1 MNVENSLP
9 ETFEKIINK
18 STKLKST
25 EKILVEEVK
34 NKMSKIIITQLFRTE
49 KWRRHSYNSFSPKI
63 PLILKDTKEKFATVY
78 KGNII
83 KNLIMDCR
91 SYT

>member
-63 PLILKDTKEKFATVY
+63 PLASVY
-78 KGNII
+78 KGILH
-83 KNLIMDCR
+83 KTTKYGLPT
-91 SYT
+91 Y